1 MCDELKMLWEHG
13 IMVKGIK
20 WRVAIVNGIWDGKG
34 YESVTKTMG
43 SNSLHGCQACDFPG
57 IHFGGTIKYPFY
69 SRYSPPNDTR
79 RQRRPTH
86 VTNSRKMWNLG
97 NDANVA
103 PRKRGYLQFIRQ
115 AEEVVEGIVTNSE
128 VGINGVWIP
137 HCLPYAHLLY
147 RTKDI
152 MHSAFN
158 VVKDSIRVMKPHV
171 AKPLFN
177 NRTQSTSVVQSCRE
191 YSVFPFVYAEEPSWP
206 WIFTNPEIQQHDN
219 RFKLVLGI
227 ISQVIYTQ
235 FTLHLPF
242 IYTNL
247 KIHLPSFCRRL
258 RYRNTEKSY
267 SKRKEREFT

>member
-1 MCDELKMLWEHG
+1 MCDELKLLWEHG
-13 IMVKGIK
+13 IVVKGVK

-57 IHFGGTIKYPFY
+57 INFGGTIKYPFY
-69 SRYSPPNDTR
+69 SRYSPLDDTR
-79 RQRRPTH
+79 RRRRPTH
-86 VTNSRKMWNLG
+86 VPNSRHMWNLSDET
-97 NDANVA
+97 NIA
-103 PRKRGYLQFIRQ
+103 PRKRGYLQFIHQ
-115 AEEVVEGIVTNSE
+115 AEQVLEGVVTNSE

-137 HCLPYAHLLY
+137 HCLQYAHLLF

-171 AKPLFN
+171 AKPVFN
-177 NRTQSTSVVQSCRE
+177 NRTQSASVIQSCRD

-219 RFKLVLGI
+219 RFKLVLGNI
-227 ISQVIYTQ
+227 TQVLSFTLLLHLFYTN
-235 FTLHLPF
+235 FTLHLN
-242 IYTNL
+242 I
-247 KIHLPSFCRRL
+247 S
-258 RYRNTEKSY
+258 
-267 SKRKEREFT
+267 